1 MIFLNVG
8 NYDRMLRVVVGLLLI
23 GLAIAEMIGAWGYIG
38 IVAVFTGLL
47 GFCPAYGLLGIN
59 TCKSK

>member
-1 MIFLNVG
+1 MIFLNIG
-8 NYDRMLRVVVGLLLI
+8 DTDRILRVVVGLLLI

-38 IVAVFTGLL
+38 IVAVLTGLL

>member
-8 NYDRMLRVVVGLLLI
+8 NYDRILRVVVGLLLI
-23 GLAIAEMIGAWGYIG
+23 GLAIAEMIGVWGYIG

>member
-8 NYDRMLRVVVGLLLI
+8 NYDRILRVVVGLLLI

>member
-1 MIFLNVG
+1 MIFLNIG
-8 NYDRMLRVVVGLLLI
+8 NTDRILRVIAGLILI

-38 IVAVFTGLL
+38 IVAVVTGLL